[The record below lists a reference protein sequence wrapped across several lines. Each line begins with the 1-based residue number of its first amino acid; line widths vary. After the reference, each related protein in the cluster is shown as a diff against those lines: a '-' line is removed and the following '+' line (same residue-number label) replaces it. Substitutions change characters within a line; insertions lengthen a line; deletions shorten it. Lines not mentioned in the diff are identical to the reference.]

1 MQCSKSIPIIDAN
14 VILRYLL
21 NDNKDMALKAKTV
34 IEQGART
41 KPEIIAEVV
50 YVLKGVYQV
59 PREDICRYIKMV
71 LCLVKCTDSE
81 AVEYA
86 IDLFAR
92 FKLDFIDCL
101 LISYNILYD
110 EVIVSFDKKLNKKLT
125 ELQNEKLQK

>member
-1 MQCSKSIPIIDAN
+1 MQCSKNIPIIDAN

-21 NDNKDMALKAKTV
+21 NDNKDMALKAKKV
-34 IEQGART
+34 IDQGART

-50 YVLKGVYQV
+50 YVLKGVVYQV
-59 PREDICRYIKMV
+59 PREDICSYIKIV
-71 LCLVKCTDSE
+71 LCFVECTDSE

-101 LISYNILYD
+101 LLSYNILYD
-110 EVIVSFDKKLNKKLT
+110 EEIFSFDKKLNKKLI
-125 ELQNEKLQK
+125 EIVRPQSH

>member
-59 PREDICRYIKMV
+59 PREDICSYIKMV

-86 IDLFAR
+86 IDLLA
-92 FKLDFIDCL
+92 LNQTL
-101 LISYNILYD
+101 LIAC
-110 EVIVSFDKKLNKKLT
+110 
-125 ELQNEKLQK
+125 